1 MSSSIYNQS
10 ANQRD
15 GRRLVSGRA
24 DAVKVALFSTDQIL
38 IASLTQALSDDGR
51 FALKVT
57 SFNTAGMGT
66 WLLAYP
72 ADLAIVDLEPP
83 TGTVL
88 RVMSLITN
96 LRPTTQ
102 MMALM
107 SRRSLDSATVAVQA
121 GAQSCLL
128 KETCGSQDV
137 IAALNGLVA
146 GANAISP
153 RIARVLINRFRQ
165 LH

>member
-1 MSSSIYNQS
+1 MSSSISNQA
-10 ANQRD
+10 ANQHD
-15 GRRLVSGRA
+15 GCQPVSGCSEA
-24 DAVKVALFSTDQIL
+24 IKVALFSTDPLL
-38 IASLTQALSDDGR
+38 ISCLTEALSDDGR
-51 FALKVT
+51 FVLEVT
-57 SFNTAGMGT
+57 SFDTAGMGT
-66 WLLAYP
+66 WLLGYP

-83 TGTVL
+83 TNTVL
-88 RVMSLITN
+88 RAMSLISS
-96 LRPTTQ
+96 LRPSTQ

-107 SRRSLDSATVAVQA
+107 SRRSLDAATVAVQA

-128 KETCGSQDV
+128 KETSGSKDV

>member
-1 MSSSIYNQS
+1 MSSSIYNQA

-15 GRRLVSGRA
+15 GRRLVSGSA
-24 DAVKVALFSTDQIL
+24 DAIKVALFSTDQTL
-38 IASLTQALSDDGR
+38 IASLTEALSDDGR
-51 FALKVT
+51 FSLEVT
-57 SFNTAGMGT
+57 SFDIAGMGT
-66 WLLAYP
+66 WLLGYP

-83 TGTVL
+83 TGNVL
-88 RVMSLITN
+88 RAMSLISS
-96 LRPTTQ
+96 LRPSTQ

-137 IAALNGLVA
+137 IAALSGLVT